1 MARRCLVVCNK
12 LGTDEKTK
20 DTLMYLTLY
29 RLPTKRKDGGL
40 WYPKSSEAIVNV
52 CVNKTRDP
60 EKFNRLSSI
69 QYGALVD
76 IDFGVN
82 EFTDKTYVAS
92 VELVPNTSFLS
103 DDILFI

>member
-82 EFTDKTYVAS
+82 EFTDKAYVAS
-92 VELVPNTSFLS
+92 VELVPNTSFLT

>member
-92 VELVPNTSFLS
+92 VELVPNTSFLT
-103 DDILFI
+103 DDVLFI

>member
-92 VELVPNTSFLS
+92 VELVPNTSFLT

>member
-60 EKFNRLSSI
+60 EKFNRLAQISLGS
-69 QYGALVD
+69 LVD
-76 IDFGVN
+76 IEFGFN
-82 EFTDKTYVAS
+82 EFTDKSFVAS
-92 VELVPNTSFLS
+92 VELVPNTSFLT